1 MKQFLD
7 LKLGGENRRFTFGVV
22 FIGEVLEELD
32 IDFNDLISKMSKN
45 TFKYVPIL
53 MYHSLVNSY
62 LKERKEQDF
71 DKQDLNNW
79 IDAEE
84 NLGIDKIL
92 EFVNAFIASTN
103 NNISEENNEAE
114 SEKGTKKKS

>member
-53 MYHSLVNSY
+53 MYHSLVNCY

-114 SEKGTKKKS
+114 SEKGTKKK